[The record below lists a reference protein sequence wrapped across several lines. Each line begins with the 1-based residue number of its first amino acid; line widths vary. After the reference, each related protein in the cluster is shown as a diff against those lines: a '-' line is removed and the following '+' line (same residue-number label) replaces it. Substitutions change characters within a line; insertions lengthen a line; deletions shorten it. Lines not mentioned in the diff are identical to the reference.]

1 MQKDR
6 LGPFDTLEEVFRL
19 ACRGPSPLALDGTAV
34 AGLPERAVPLDELRA
49 ILLHPSTAHPTRDAT
64 LSLLLARARREG
76 GTATVALAGVL
87 LFGLRRAVAVFC
99 ELCPERVADIEAET
113 LVGLIE
119 GIAKTDPS
127 RRRLAARLT
136 WLARNR
142 AKQLVEAETTEAFSR
157 GERLGS
163 GPHPV
168 AVPETDPG
176 QLAHIERRPFS
187 AAPPRPFGHPDFV
200 LEKAVDEE
208 VICADD
214 AALVGDTRLGQLSLP
229 AAARALGIDHWAARK
244 RRQRAEEALRR
255 WIESPEYEPGFVQ
268 NRPVSPYFHGGGRP
282 RHGESHDRRP
292 EVCPTTET
300 QGGEK
305 CPSRP
310 A

>member
-1 MQKDR
+1 MPEDH

-19 ACRGPSPLALDGTAV
+19 ACTGPVPLALDGTAV

-49 ILLHPSTAHPTRDAT
+49 ILLHPSTPHATRDGA
-64 LSLLLARARREG
+64 LSLLLARARAEG
-76 GTATVALAGVL
+76 ATATVALAGVL

-99 ELCPERVADIEAET
+99 ALCPERVADIEAET

-119 GIAKTDPS
+119 GIQKTDPA

-142 AKQLVEAETTEAFSR
+142 AKCLVEAETTEAFRCAARSA
-157 GERLGS
+157 S
-163 GPHPV
+163 GTDPLA
-168 AVPETDPG
+168 AVESDPG
-176 QLAHIERRPFS
+176 QLTRIDRRPFS
-187 AAPPRPFGHPDFV
+187 AAPPRPYGHPDLV
-200 LEKAVDEE
+200 LGKAVDEE
-208 VICADD
+208 VVCAED
-214 AALVGDTRLGQLSLP
+214 AALVGETRLGDLSLP

-244 RRQRAEEALRR
+244 RRQRAEEALRA
-255 WIESPEYEPGFVQ
+255 WIESSDYEPGFVQ
-268 NRPVSPYFHGGGRP
+268 NRPESPYFHGGGRP
-282 RHGESHDRRP
+282 RHGESHGRRP